1 MANENDQCKLYFLPF
16 SFSRLCFN
24 MTKFT
29 IAVCKIIVAILLA
42 ELEIRVFGKVSEIVS
57 VLVFAVDVNI
67 RVKL

>member
-42 ELEIRVFGKVSEIVS
+42 EFISVFGKVSEIVS
-57 VLVFAVDVNI
+57 VLLFAVDVNI

>member
-29 IAVCKIIVAILLA
+29 ITVCKIIVAILLA
-42 ELEIRVFGKVSEIVS
+42 EFIRVFGKVSEIVS
-57 VLVFAVDVNI
+57 VLLFAVDVNI

>member
-1 MANENDQCKLYFLPF
+1 MANENDHCKLYFLPF

-24 MTKFT
+24 VTKFT

-42 ELEIRVFGKVSEIVS
+42 EFIRVFGKVSEIVS

>member
-42 ELEIRVFGKVSEIVS
+42 EFIRVFGKVSEIVS

>member
-42 ELEIRVFGKVSEIVS
+42 EFIRVFGKVSEIVS
-57 VLVFAVDVNI
+57 VLLFPVDVNI

>member
-29 IAVCKIIVAILLA
+29 IAVCKIIFAILLA
-42 ELEIRVFGKVSEIVS
+42 EFIRVFGKVSEIVS
-57 VLVFAVDVNI
+57 VLLFAVDVNI

>member
-42 ELEIRVFGKVSEIVS
+42 EFIRVFGKVSEIVS
-57 VLVFAVDVNI
+57 VLLFAVDVNI

>member
-42 ELEIRVFGKVSEIVS
+42 EFIGVFGKVSEIVS
-57 VLVFAVDVNI
+57 VLLFAVDVNI